1 MAPGGSPLSGFV
13 GALSPAAAAQFRVR
27 RSMSTSL
34 KTWCLGALVAVNAL
48 LAHSLV
54 YSWLF
59 IYREFSY
66 PIDFF
71 MPINRTMTRATI
83 TLCVAAAS
91 VPLESILYAHTARES
106 SSVCRIATILVTA
119 VAATV
124 SIAFAA
130 WRYLR

>member
-1 MAPGGSPLSGFV
+1 
-13 GALSPAAAAQFRVR
+13 
-27 RSMSTSL
+27 MSASL

-59 IYREFSY
+59 IYRESSY

-83 TLCVAAAS
+83 TLCVAAVS
-91 VPLESILYAHTARES
+91 VPLASILYVRTAQEL
-106 SSVCRIATILVTA
+106 SSVSRIATIVVTS
-119 VAATV
+119 VAAAV

>member
-1 MAPGGSPLSGFV
+1 
-13 GALSPAAAAQFRVR
+13 
-27 RSMSTSL
+27 MSASL

-83 TLCVAAAS
+83 SLCVAAVS
-91 VPLESILYAHTARES
+91 VPLAGILYARTARELPPTG
-106 SSVCRIATILVTA
+106 RIVTLVVIV
-119 VAATV
+119 VAAGV
-124 SIAFAA
+124 SIAFAV

>member
-1 MAPGGSPLSGFV
+1 M
-13 GALSPAAAAQFRVR
+13 RRDVR
-27 RSMSTSL
+27 RSMSASL

-83 TLCVAAAS
+83 TLCVAAVS
-91 VPLESILYAHTARES
+91 VPLASILYARIARELS
-106 SSVCRIATILVTA
+106 PVSRIATIVVTA
-119 VAATV
+119 VATAV

>member
-1 MAPGGSPLSGFV
+1 
-13 GALSPAAAAQFRVR
+13 
-27 RSMSTSL
+27 MSASL
-34 KTWCLGALVAVNAL
+34 KTWCLGGLVAVNAL

-83 TLCVAAAS
+83 ALCVAAVS
-91 VPLESILYAHTARES
+91 VPLATVLYARTAREL
-106 SSVCRIATILVTA
+106 SSVSRIATIVVTF
-119 VAATV
+119 VAAGV
-124 SIAFAA
+124 AIAFAV

>member
-1 MAPGGSPLSGFV
+1 MPGVTGPPRLITN
-13 GALSPAAAAQFRVR
+13 VR
-27 RSMSTSL
+27 RSMSASL

-59 IYREFSY
+59 IYREFSC

-71 MPINRTMTRATI
+71 MPINRTMARATI
-83 TLCVAAAS
+83 TLCVAAVS
-91 VPLESILYAHTARES
+91 VPLAGILYARTAPELPTIT
-106 SSVCRIATILVTA
+106 RIATIAVT
-119 VAATV
+119 VAAAAV
-124 SIAFAA
+124 SVAFAI